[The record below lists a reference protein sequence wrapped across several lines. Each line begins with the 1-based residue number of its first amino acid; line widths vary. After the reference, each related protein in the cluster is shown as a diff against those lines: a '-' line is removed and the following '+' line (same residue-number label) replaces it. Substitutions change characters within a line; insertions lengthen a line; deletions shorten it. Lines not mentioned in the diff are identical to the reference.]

1 MPQRRCRDVEW
12 ITPARGIT
20 RRLTSLCPA
29 LLALTGHD
37 LGSMETAT
45 IAPSYATSSRV
56 GSSTV
61 LYCTISSRVIDCTV
75 LSWSGLLDGWI
86 GAVHGFIEPP
96 RQCHNAV

>member
-61 LYCTISSRVIDCTV
+61 LYCTILSRLRYRLYCPYSV
-75 LSWSGLLDGWI
+75 
-86 GAVHGFIEPP
+86 GAVGWLDRGRAWIH
-96 RQCHNAV
+96 RAAQAM